1 MHGTKFQ
8 SVSRLLLSLGRNPR
22 HISRYLRHLPCWRRF
37 PLDLELPWMSY
48 GVIDYLGGALRP
60 HQAVFEF
67 GSGGSS
73 LFFARRVKR
82 VVSVEHDATW
92 HRLVTAAANQRGI
105 TNLDCQFH
113 PIDPAKP
120 ETYPSLS
127 YFQTLSVGE
136 FDIVVVDGFC
146 DYQNASNG
154 TLRQIAFDRAITH
167 VRPGGLIIVDDIWM
181 FPELVARYAP
191 ARVHI
196 FASPGP
202 CRYGVT
208 STAVFQC

>member
-1 MHGTKFQ
+1 
-8 SVSRLLLSLGRNPR
+8 
-22 HISRYLRHLPCWRRF
+22 
-37 PLDLELPWMSY
+37 MSY
-48 GVIDYLGGALRP
+48 GVIDFLSKALHS

-82 VVSVEHDATW
+82 VVSVENDAVW
-92 HRLVTAAANQRGI
+92 HGIVTAAASQRGI

-113 PIDPAKP
+113 PIDPTKP
-120 ETYPSLS
+120 ETFAGLS
-127 YFQTLSVGE
+127 YFQTLVAGE
-136 FDIVVVDGFC
+136 FDIVVIDGFC
-146 DYQNASNG
+146 DYGNARNG
-154 TLRQIAFDRAITH
+154 TLRQIAFDHAISR

-181 FPELVARYAP
+181 FPELVARSAP
-191 ARVHI
+191 DRVRL
-196 FASPGP
+196 FVSPGP